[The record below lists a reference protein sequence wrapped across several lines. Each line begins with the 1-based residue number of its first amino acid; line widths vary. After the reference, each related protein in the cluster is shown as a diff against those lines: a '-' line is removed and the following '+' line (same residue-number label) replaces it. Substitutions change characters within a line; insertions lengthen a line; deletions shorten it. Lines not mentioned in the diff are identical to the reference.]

1 MSHTE
6 NIYAVMGNPVR
17 HSKSPVIHKEFAR
30 QCAIALEYRAIHVE
44 LGGFES
50 ALRAFR
56 ENGGRGLN
64 ITVPFKLEAYQLA
77 DRHSA
82 RAEQAGAV
90 NTLRFEGDG
99 SAYGDNTDGVGLLRD
114 ITANLNHPLVD
125 QRVLILGAGGAVRGI
140 LDALLEQQPK
150 ELVVANRTVAK
161 AKDLEK
167 LFRPQGCIR
176 GCGFDDL
183 KGKRFDVVINA
194 TAASLKGDVP
204 AVSKD
209 VLETNA
215 LAYDLMYGDT
225 PTPFMIW
232 AKGHG
237 TTRTCDGLGMLVE
250 QAAESFFV
258 WHGVRPQTAPVIA
271 ALRKE
276 INGS

>member
-17 HSKSPVIHKEFAR
+17 HSKSPAIHREFAR
-30 QCAIALEYRAIHVE
+30 QRAIALEYRAIHVE

-90 NTLRFEGDG
+90 NTLRFEDDG

-114 ITANLNHPLVD
+114 ITANLNHPLVG

-167 LFRPQGCIR
+167 LFRPQGSIR
-176 GCGFDDL
+176 GCGFEDL

>member
-17 HSKSPVIHKEFAR
+17 HSKSPAIHREFAR
-30 QCAIALEYRAIHVE
+30 QRAIALEYRAIHVE

-90 NTLRFEGDG
+90 NTLRFEDDG

-167 LFRPQGCIR
+167 LFRPQGSIR
-176 GCGFDDL
+176 GCGFEDL
-183 KGKRFDVVINA
+183 RGKCFDVVINA
-194 TAASLKGDVP
+194 TAASLQGDVP
-204 AVSKD
+204 AVPKD

-215 LAYDLMYGDT
+215 LAYDLMYGDK

-258 WHGVRPQTAPVIA
+258 WHGVRPDTQPVIGS
-271 ALRKE
+271 LRE
-276 INGS
+276 SVLEG

>member
-1 MSHTE
+1 MSHVE

-17 HSKSPVIHKEFAR
+17 HSKSPAIHREFAR
-30 QCAIALEYRAIHVE
+30 QRAIALEYSAIHVE

-90 NTLRFEGDG
+90 NTLRFEDDG

-150 ELVVANRTVAK
+150 VLVVANRTVAK

-167 LFRPQGCIR
+167 LFRPQGDIR
-176 GCGFDDL
+176 GCGFEDL
-183 KGKRFDVVINA
+183 RGKRFDVVINA
-194 TAASLKGDVP
+194 TAASLQGDVP
-204 AVSKD
+204 AVPKD
-209 VLETNA
+209 VLEADA
-215 LAYDLMYGDT
+215 LAYDLMYGDK

-237 TTRTCDGLGMLVE
+237 TTRTYDGLGMLVE

-258 WHGVRPQTAPVIA
+258 WHGVRPDTQPVIE
-271 ALRKE
+271 ALRE
-276 INGS
+276 AVLEG

>member
-17 HSKSPVIHKEFAR
+17 HSKSPAIHRAFAR
-30 QCAIALEYRAIHVE
+30 QRAIALEYSAIHVK

-90 NTLRFEGDG
+90 NTLRFEDDG

-161 AKDLEK
+161 AKELEK
-167 LFRPQGCIR
+167 LFRPQGDIR
-176 GCGFDDL
+176 GCGFEDL
-183 KGKRFDVVINA
+183 RGKRFDVVINA
-194 TAASLKGDVP
+194 TAASLQGDVP
-204 AVSKD
+204 AVPKD

-215 LAYDLMYGDT
+215 LAYDLMYGDK

-258 WHGVRPQTAPVIA
+258 WHGVRPDTQPVIE
-271 ALRKE
+271 ALRE
-276 INGS
+276 AVLEG

>member
-17 HSKSPVIHKEFAR
+17 HSKSPAIHREFAR
-30 QCAIALEYRAIHVE
+30 QRAIALEYSAIHVE

-90 NTLRFEGDG
+90 NTLRFEDDG

-161 AKDLEK
+161 AKELEK
-167 LFRPQGCIR
+167 LFRPQGDIR
-176 GCGFDDL
+176 GCGFEDL
-183 KGKRFDVVINA
+183 RGKRFDVVINA
-194 TAASLKGDVP
+194 TAASLQGDVP
-204 AVSKD
+204 AVPKD
-209 VLETNA
+209 VLEA
-215 LAYDLMYGDT
+215 DGLAYDLMYGDK

-250 QAAESFFV
+250 QAAESFFG
-258 WHGVRPQTAPVIA
+258 WHGVRPDTQPVIE
-271 ALRKE
+271 ALRE
-276 INGS
+276 AVLEG

>member
-17 HSKSPVIHKEFAR
+17 HSKSPAIHREFAR
-30 QCAIALEYRAIHVE
+30 QRAIALEYSAIHVE

-90 NTLRFEGDG
+90 NTLRFEDDG

-167 LFRPQGCIR
+167 LFRPQGDIR
-176 GCGFDDL
+176 GCGFEDL
-183 KGKRFDVVINA
+183 RGKRFDVVINA

-209 VLETNA
+209 VLETDA
-215 LAYDLMYGDT
+215 LAYDLMYGDK

-258 WHGVRPQTAPVIA
+258 WHGVRPDTQPVIE
-271 ALRKE
+271 ALRE
-276 INGS
+276 AVLEG

>member
-17 HSKSPVIHKEFAR
+17 HSKSPAIHKEFAR
-30 QCAIALEYRAIHVE
+30 QRAIALEYSAIHVE

-114 ITANLNHPLVD
+114 ITANLNHPPVG

-167 LFRPQGCIR
+167 LFRPQGSIR
-176 GCGFDDL
+176 GCGFEDL

>member
-17 HSKSPVIHKEFAR
+17 HSKSPAIHREFAR
-30 QCAIALEYRAIHVE
+30 QCEIALEYSSIHVE
-44 LGGFES
+44 PGGFES

-90 NTLRFEGDG
+90 NTLRFEDDG

-140 LDALLEQQPK
+140 LGSLLEQQPK
-150 ELVVANRTVAK
+150 ELVVANRTAAK
-161 AKDLEK
+161 AKHFEE
-167 LFRPQGCIR
+167 LFRPQGDIR
-176 GCGFDDL
+176 GCGLDDL

-194 TAASLKGDVP
+194 TAASLQGDVP

-209 VLETNA
+209 VLGIDA
-215 LAYDLMYGDT
+215 LAYDLMYGDK

-232 AKGHG
+232 AQGHG
-237 TTRTCDGLGMLVE
+237 TTRIYDGLGMLVE

-258 WHGVRPQTAPVIA
+258 WHGVRPDTQPVIE
-271 ALRKE
+271 ALRE
-276 INGS
+276 GVLEG

>member
-17 HSKSPVIHKEFAR
+17 HSKSPAIHREFAR
-30 QCAIALEYRAIHVE
+30 QCAIVLEYSAIHVE

-82 RAEQAGAV
+82 RAEHAGAV
-90 NTLRFEGDG
+90 NTLRFEDDG

-114 ITANLNHPLVD
+114 ITANLSRLLVD

-140 LDALLEQQPK
+140 LGALLEQQLK

-161 AKDLEK
+161 AKHLEK
-167 LFRPQGCIR
+167 LFRPQGSIH
-176 GCGFDDL
+176 GCGFEDL

-194 TAASLKGDVP
+194 TAASLQGDVP
-204 AVSKD
+204 AVPKD
-209 VLETNA
+209 VLETDG
-215 LAYDLMYGDT
+215 LAYDLMYGDK

-232 AKGHG
+232 AQGHG
-237 TTRTCDGLGMLVE
+237 TTKTCDGLGMLVE

-258 WHGVRPQTAPVIA
+258 WHGVHPDTQPVIE
-271 ALRKE
+271 ALRE
-276 INGS
+276 AVLEG

>member
-17 HSKSPVIHKEFAR
+17 HSKSPAIHREFAR
-30 QCAIALEYRAIHVE
+30 QRAIALEYRAIHVE

-90 NTLRFEGDG
+90 NTLRFEDDG

-167 LFRPQGCIR
+167 LFRPQGSIR
-176 GCGFDDL
+176 GCGFEDL

>member
-17 HSKSPVIHKEFAR
+17 HSKSPAIHREFAR
-30 QCAIALEYRAIHVE
+30 QRAIALEYSAIHVE

-90 NTLRFEGDG
+90 NTLRFEDDG

-150 ELVVANRTVAK
+150 QLVVANRTVAK
-161 AKDLEK
+161 AKELEK
-167 LFRPQGCIR
+167 LFRPQGSIH
-176 GCGFDDL
+176 GCGFEDL
-183 KGKRFDVVINA
+183 RGKRFDVVINA
-194 TAASLKGDVP
+194 TAASLQGDVP
-204 AVSKD
+204 AVPKD
-209 VLETNA
+209 VLEA
-215 LAYDLMYGDT
+215 DGLAYDLMYGDK

-258 WHGVRPQTAPVIA
+258 WHGVRPDTQPVIE
-271 ALRKE
+271 ALRE
-276 INGS
+276 AVLEG

>member
-17 HSKSPVIHKEFAR
+17 HSKSPAIHREFAR
-30 QCAIALEYRAIHVE
+30 QCAIALEYSAIHVK

-50 ALRAFR
+50 ALHAFR
-56 ENGGRGLN
+56 EGGGRGLN
-64 ITVPFKLEAYQLA
+64 VTIPFKLEAYQLA

-90 NTLRFEGDG
+90 NTLRFEHDG
-99 SAYGDNTDGVGLLRD
+99 LAYGDNTDGVGLLRD
-114 ITANLNHPLVD
+114 ITTNLRPPLVGR
-125 QRVLILGAGGAVRGI
+125 RVLILGAGGAVRGI
-140 LDALLEQQPK
+140 LGALLEQQPK

-167 LFRPQGCIR
+167 LFRPYGDIR
-176 GCGFDDL
+176 GCGFEDL
-183 KGKRFDVVINA
+183 KGKRFDVVVNA
-194 TAASLKGDVP
+194 TAASLRGDVP

-209 VLETNA
+209 VLETDA

-225 PTPFMIW
+225 PTPFMMW
-232 AKGHG
+232 AQGHG

-258 WHGVRPQTAPVIA
+258 WHGVRPDTQPVIE
-271 ALRKE
+271 ALRK
-276 INGS
+276 GA